1 MGMPADNLLCLA
13 NEAFWFSR
21 GLISALYRK
30 GNPNLVIIG
39 KMGKDADVTLQRLG
53 GQTGGKKHNIDEQWL
68 LLSLCMSYMFSGFS
82 KLSAS
87 NMDFKIYYN

>member
-13 NEAFWFSR
+13 NEAFWLSR

-39 KMGKDADVTLQRLG
+39 EMSKNLCRCDSTEAGRTDR
-53 GQTGGKKHNIDEQWL
+53 GKKT
-68 LLSLCMSYMFSGFS
+68 
-82 KLSAS
+82 
-87 NMDFKIYYN
+87 

>member
-13 NEAFWFSR
+13 NEAFWLSR

-39 KMGKDADVTLQRLG
+39 EIGKDADVTTEAGRTDRG
-53 GQTGGKKHNIDEQWL
+53 EKNIIL
-68 LLSLCMSYMFSGFS
+68 MNSGCC
-82 KLSAS
+82 
-87 NMDFKIYYN
+87 